1 MAKETTDD
9 TGAPSTETQ
18 TVEARPR
25 DASLANEP
33 GLPPVVARMVVEIRS
48 DGSRTVA
55 RGVLEDL
62 ASGEH
67 VALRAD
73 GSTPLALASALAK
86 SLLKTPLFAKQAVR
100 ALLLPRR
107 GRR

>member
-1 MAKETTDD
+1 
-9 TGAPSTETQ
+9 
-18 TVEARPR
+18 
-25 DASLANEP
+25 
-33 GLPPVVARMVVEIRS
+33 
-48 DGSRTVA
+48 
-55 RGVLEDL
+55 VLEDL

-67 VALRAD
+67 VAVRAD

-100 ALLLPRR
+100 ALLQPRR